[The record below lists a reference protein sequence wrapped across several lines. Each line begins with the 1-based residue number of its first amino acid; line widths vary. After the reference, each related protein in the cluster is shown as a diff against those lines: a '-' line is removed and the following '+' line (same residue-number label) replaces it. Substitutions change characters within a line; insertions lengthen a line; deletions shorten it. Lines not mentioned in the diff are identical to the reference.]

1 MGNSGRRYWWI
12 AAAVIAGALLAPAGA
27 EAAGGQVL
35 LSDSFNGP
43 TTTAPLVSLNSLT
56 PGFPCLTAGTS
67 TTATPVAGCDLASPD
82 PDGSGV
88 LRLTDANGSEASGMV
103 YDTSFPTRAGLD
115 ITFDQYQYGGSGAD
129 GISFDLAVAPPQP
142 AAIGPSGG
150 ALGYAS
156 NDGNPNPD
164 GLPGGYLGVGLDT
177 YGNFTNTF
185 FDGAG
190 CTDPSWAGATQFPN
204 EVTVRGPGNGLTGY
218 CLLSSSLQETPD
230 PLGASGPIQLST
242 SAATRPAPEA
252 VQILINPA
260 NGGSYT
266 VGIDPTGGSDFQTV
280 TSGPL
285 PSSYYDPTTG
295 AVVNGLPQ
303 RLTFALAAST
313 GAFTDVH
320 EISNVNATTLNGSV
334 PILSLTSTDSGDG
347 FANANNSLTYSLVA
361 GVSASSPANETNPTS
376 MVVTDTVPSD
386 ESIVGTPSGD
396 GWNCS
401 SSSST
406 TATCMNTSSA
416 PLAPGATLPPIS
428 VQVELGAAATGSTI
442 VNNAQLIS
450 SDAAAPVTGSDSV
463 MVIVAQPSSVELTGS
478 FSVTNGESAVL
489 SGKLMSG
496 GSAVAGRV
504 LSFSLGTGAKMQAC
518 TGMTQG
524 NGTASCVVHG
534 VSQPDTLTTV
544 GERVTWAGDPHYTA
558 SSAERRLTLQ
568 SPTGCT
574 LTPTGKKVRLKR
586 SGTAQK
592 GVLTLDVRCK
602 RAGSLK
608 LRGTVTEKSGKRR
621 RSFKIRL
628 VVGEARTGVKDVLTV
643 KLPAAALKA
652 LSHKVIESVTFTL
665 TVNRAGHTGNTT
677 VSIGKLRAVR

>member
-1 MGNSGRRYWWI
+1 MPFSGQ
-12 AAAVIAGALLAPAGA
+12 AGLVVTTDVIT
-27 EAAGGQVL
+27 E
-35 LSDSFNGP
+35 
-43 TTTAPLVSLNSLT
+43 T
-56 PGFPCLTAGTS
+56 PGTQSGAYCASADLSVTNF
-67 TTATPVAGCDLASPD
+67 ATPLWS
-82 PDGSGV
+82 
-88 LRLTDANGSEASGMV
+88 
-103 YDTSFPTRAGLD
+103 
-115 ITFDQYQYGGSGAD
+115 
-129 GISFDLAVAPPQP
+129 
-142 AAIGPSGG
+142 
-150 ALGYAS
+150 
-156 NDGNPNPD
+156 
-164 GLPGGYLGVGLDT
+164 LPGGAISYTRTVTNNGPLDAVSAV
-177 YGNFTNTF
+177 FTENTPANTTF
-185 FDGAG
+185 SSIIIPAG
-190 CTDPSWAGATQFPN
+190 WTCT
-204 EVTVRGPGNGLTGY
+204 
-218 CLLSSSLQETPD
+218 TPAV
-230 PLGASGPIQLST
+230 GASGAISFQLST

-266 VGIDPTGGSDFQTV
+266 VGIDPTGGSNFQTV

-295 AVVNGLPQ
+295 AVVSGLPQ

-313 GAFTDVH
+313 GSYTDVH

-334 PILSLTSTDSGDG
+334 PILSLTGTDSGDG

-361 GVSASSPANETNPTS
+361 GVSASSPASETNPTS

-406 TATCMNTSSA
+406 TASCMNTSSA

-428 VQVELGAAATGSTI
+428 VQVELGAAPTGSTI

-463 MVIVAQPSSVELTGS
+463 MVIVAQPSSLKLTGPA
-478 FSVTNGESAVL
+478 SVTNGESAVL
-489 SGKLMSG
+489 SGHLISG
-496 GSAVAGRV
+496 GSGVAGRV
-504 LSFSLGTGAKMQAC
+504 LSFSLGTGAKLQTC
-518 TGMTQG
+518 TGMTQSNG
-524 NGTASCVVHG
+524 NASCVVHG

-574 LTPTGKKVRLKR
+574 LRPTGKKVRLK
-586 SGTAQK
+586 SSATAKK

-608 LRGTVTEKSGKRR
+608 LRGTLTEKSGKRR
-621 RSFKIRL
+621 RTFKIGL
-628 VVGEARTGVKDVLTV
+628 VVGEAKTGIKDVLTV
-643 KLPAAALKA
+643 ELPEAALKA

-665 TVNRAGHTGNTT
+665 TVTRAGHTGNTT

>member
-67 TTATPVAGCDLASPD
+67 TTATPVAGCNLASPD
-82 PDGSGV
+82 PNGSGV
-88 LRLTDANGSEASGMV
+88 LRLTDANESEASGMV
-103 YDTSFPTRAGLD
+103 YDTSFPTSAGLD

-150 ALGYAS
+150 ALGYAT
-156 NDGNPNPD
+156 NIGAPNPD
-164 GLPGGYLGVGLDT
+164 GLPGGYLGIGLDA

-204 EVTVRGPGNGLTGY
+204 EVTVRGPGNGGTGY
-218 CLLSSSLQETPD
+218 CLLSSSLQDTPD

-285 PSSYYDPTTG
+285 PSSYYDPTNG
-295 AVVNGLPQ
+295 AVVGGLPS

-347 FANANNSLTYSLVA
+347 FANANNSLIYSLVA
-361 GVSASSPANETNPTS
+361 GVSASSPASETNPTS

-406 TATCMNTSSA
+406 TASMHEHVFGTA
-416 PLAPGATLPPIS
+416 RAGRD
-428 VQVELGAAATGSTI
+428 VAADLRAGRARRGRDRFDHRQQRAVDFERRRGSGDG
-442 VNNAQLIS
+442 VRFGHGHRRAAQLGRADGFIQRHQRRIRGAVRTAHVGWLGRGWAGAVVLPRHRRE
-450 SDAAAPVTGSDSV
+450 DADVHWHDAGQRECVLRGPWCVAARYVDHRRRARDLGRGPALHCLERGTPADAPVADW
-463 MVIVAQPSSVELTGS
+463 
-478 FSVTNGESAVL
+478 
-489 SGKLMSG
+489 
-496 GSAVAGRV
+496 
-504 LSFSLGTGAKMQAC
+504 
-518 TGMTQG
+518 
-524 NGTASCVVHG
+524 VHI
-534 VSQPDTLTTV
+534 D
-544 GERVTWAGDPHYTA
+544 GDRQ
-558 SSAERRLTLQ
+558 E
-568 SPTGCT
+568 
-574 LTPTGKKVRLKR
+574 
-586 SGTAQK
+586 
-592 GVLTLDVRCK
+592 
-602 RAGSLK
+602 GSLEEQ
-608 LRGTVTEKSGKRR
+608 RHR
-621 RSFKIRL
+621 
-628 VVGEARTGVKDVLTV
+628 
-643 KLPAAALKA
+643 
-652 LSHKVIESVTFTL
+652 
-665 TVNRAGHTGNTT
+665 
-677 VSIGKLRAVR
+677 